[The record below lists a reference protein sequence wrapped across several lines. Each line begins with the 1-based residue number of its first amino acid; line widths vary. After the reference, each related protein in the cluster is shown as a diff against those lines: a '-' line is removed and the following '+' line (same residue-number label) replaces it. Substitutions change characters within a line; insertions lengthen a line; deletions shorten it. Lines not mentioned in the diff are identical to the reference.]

1 MVSLEGGGHGA
12 GQHRGGGDE
21 PGGENDGGE
30 GVQVITEPRGEKEH
44 IEKFK
49 TININ
54 KLISDWDRR
63 ECTGLLGD
71 ELGGDG
77 QRERRRRSQEF
88 QNHLNKFEDLGKEA

>member
-1 MVSLEGGGHGA
+1 MVSLDGGDGRL
-12 GQHRGGGDE
+12 RGGGE
-21 PGGENDGGE
+21 GPGDDNDGGE
-30 GVQVITEPRGEKEH
+30 GVRVITESGGEKEH
-44 IEKFK
+44 IEFEN
-49 TININ
+49 ININ
-54 KLISDWDRR
+54 KLISDWNRR